1 MASGYYSIG
10 DIVRFKVGSDEIQ
23 LGEIQFIE
31 KDHNETILYINS
43 FSGWAY
49 KVSEKRIVAG
59 PERTGLIQKLSK
71 SYLTGDV
78 GPYREGTCVSSPS

>member
-1 MASGYYSIG
+1 MAKGYYSIG
-10 DIVRFKVGSDEIQ
+10 DIVRFKIGSDEIQ
-23 LGEIQFIE
+23 LGEIRFIE
-31 KDHNETILYINS
+31 KNHNETVLYINS

-49 KVSEKRIVAG
+49 KVSEKKIVAG

-78 GPYREGTCVSSPS
+78 GPYREGTLVSSPS

>member
-31 KDHNETILYINS
+31 KDRNETILYINS

-78 GPYREGTCVSSPS
+78 GPYREGTRVSSPS